1 MPTIPAGPAGAQL
14 HIRHQT
20 QRNKAGAAARLSALL
35 SSGPR
40 GRCIVCVWCARRCRD
55 LLRNGACALATSPD
69 SYGFDSQEGAQRLVD
84 DSCNQLSV
92 FGEFMRKFWS
102 VRISLCVCVRV
113 CACMHICVCVCV
125 GVCVFACMFVG
136 VWACVHA

>member
-1 MPTIPAGPAGAQL
+1 
-14 HIRHQT
+14 
-20 QRNKAGAAARLSALL
+20 
-35 SSGPR
+35 
-40 GRCIVCVWCARRCRD
+40 
-55 LLRNGACALATSPD
+55 LATSPD

-113 CACMHICVCVCV
+113 LMCACMCAYVCVCLYVCGCV
-125 GVCVFACMFVG
+125 GMRTCIAR
-136 VWACVHA
+136 